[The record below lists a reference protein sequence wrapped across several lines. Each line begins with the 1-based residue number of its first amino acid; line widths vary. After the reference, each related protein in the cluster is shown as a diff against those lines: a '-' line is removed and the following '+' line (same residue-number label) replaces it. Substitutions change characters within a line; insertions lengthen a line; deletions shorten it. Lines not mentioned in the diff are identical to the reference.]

1 MNWAFSI
8 FFGGSFL
15 QLFSWNNRWW
25 IVMNCWTLGP
35 TFFSQL
41 RGFDRSHEIPWAKC
55 LPCPPTGCADGLSAW
70 VNAISFSSQGVQRTW
85 TETGRVIRNL
95 LIRSTLISDSTVWEV
110 TGQEV
115 SVIHNRATLNLF
127 NHSPQH
133 RRSVVRP
140 SKLSWKATQGLK
152 PIVTQHDCWGIAISF
167 KPWVAND
174 QKKTTILVIEH
185 QYMF

>member
-1 MNWAFSI
+1 MK
-8 FFGGSFL
+8 
-15 QLFSWNNRWW
+15 
-25 IVMNCWTLGP
+25 
-35 TFFSQL
+35 
-41 RGFDRSHEIPWAKC
+41 AKGWM
-55 LPCPPTGCADGLSAW
+55 LLLAW
-70 VNAISFSSQGVQRTW
+70 VNAISFSSQRVQRTW
-85 TETGRVIRNL
+85 TETVRVIRNL
-95 LIRSTLISDSTVWEV
+95 LIRSTLISDSTVWEA

-167 KPWVAND
+167 KPWVANG
-174 QKKTTILVIEH
+174 QKKTDNPGYWTSVHVLKKQRRSLKNRSYSI
-185 QYMF
+185 QAPP